1 MKSGRKQAW
10 SESDDPPS
18 DDSSAEDE
26 SSEELATFD
35 SEADVTCPHCGETVT
50 IGLDPG
56 GGEDQTYVEDCQ
68 VCCQPWR
75 VHLHYDTDGAATLEL
90 EVT

>member
-1 MKSGRKQAW
+1 MSAAEEPWPG
-10 SESDDPPS
+10 SDEAPS
-18 DDSSAEDE
+18 DDETPNDMSSD
-26 SSEELATFD
+26 ELAAFD

-75 VHLHYDTDGAATLEL
+75 VHLRYDAGGVATLEL
-90 EVT
+90 EGL

>member
-1 MKSGRKQAW
+1 MTGRDDSW
-10 SESDDPPS
+10 PSSEEPPS
-18 DDSSAEDE
+18 EDDASSRDE
-26 SSEELATFD
+26 PSEELAAFD

-75 VHLHYDTDGAATLEL
+75 VHLQYDADGVATLEL
-90 EVT
+90 EVP